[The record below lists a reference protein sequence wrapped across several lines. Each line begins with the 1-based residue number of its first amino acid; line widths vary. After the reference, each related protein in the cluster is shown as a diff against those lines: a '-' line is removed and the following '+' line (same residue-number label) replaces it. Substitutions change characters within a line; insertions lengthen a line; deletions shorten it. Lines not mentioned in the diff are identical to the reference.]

1 MKYDNTG
8 ERIQDGQAAAAA
20 AAGYGST
27 GEFLAPLV
35 RDGMATAA
43 AAAGFGSAGELV
55 RDGLQKGQAA
65 AAAEGRT
72 CWGVCLEKDH
82 GRGGRRG
89 GAGRPKGSKTAAA
102 KLKGGSD
109 YGGRVGGAGRPK
121 GSKTAAAS

>member
-27 GEFLAPLV
+27 GEFLAP
-35 RDGMATAA
+35 
-43 AAAGFGSAGELV
+43 LV